1 MGSSGYKQQ
10 ERGGHSVGEEN
21 KGLAIMITQCRRF
34 WTCMRSRSLFGCD
47 VGTSNS
53 ILQKVHV
60 LESMTWYFLKHA
72 RIRGV
77 IL

>member
-1 MGSSGYKQQ
+1 M
-10 ERGGHSVGEEN
+10 
-21 KGLAIMITQCRRF
+21 
-34 WTCMRSRSLFGCD
+34 WSRSLFGCG